1 MTRSLP
7 KGGNVALAQTDSA
20 AARTLFVGLSWEAS
34 PAAPSVEID
43 ASLFLLNA
51 SGLVRDDRDFVFYNQ
66 ETDASGAL
74 YRIPAAELDPAHD
87 RDGFVVVLSA
97 LADDVQRLAFCLTL
111 DTASVPD
118 ATFGAVSWAQARVVN
133 PDSGLELLHYRSS
146 GELRTETALIVA
158 EFYRHRDGWK
168 FRAVGQG
175 FAGGLRALAAHFG
188 VLVTDEDSPSANV
201 ATTDEE
207 AFATIGL
214 TLDKDAADP
223 EAIGGSKR
231 RRRRTLQDVLA
242 AQVEDLKTRYRAIQP
257 LLKRAMQDSPNESQ
271 SRLLLDRILQDV
283 LGYALSE
290 IKTEQKIQGRA
301 ADYVLAPGGVDA
313 LVIEAKR
320 LGAPL
325 RDRQIFQATSYAA
338 YSGIRWAL
346 LTNVVNWQLYRV
358 ATENKVEADLVFT
371 LDLQE
376 GLDSDSAYRLMLLS
390 KTGIARCELLE
401 KLWRKK
407 VALSAE
413 SLLAAILNEEVLN
426 KIRAVLLRE
435 RGYPLTNQEIQDAI
449 EREILR

>member
-7 KGGNVALAQTDSA
+7 KGGNVALAQADP
-20 AARTLFVGLSWEAS
+20 AARTVFVGLNWELPSTVQSWQ
-34 PAAPSVEID
+34 ID
-43 ASLFLLNA
+43 ASLFLLDA

-66 ETDASGAL
+66 ETDASGAV
-74 YRIPAAELDPAHD
+74 YRASPAELDPTRD
-87 RDGFVVVLSA
+87 RDGFVVVLPA
-97 LADDVQRLAFCLTL
+97 LAEDVQRLVFCLTL
-111 DTASVPD
+111 DVASAPG
-118 ATFGAVSWAQARVVN
+118 AAFGAVPWVRAHVVN
-133 PDSGLELLHYRSS
+133 RDSGQELFHYRSD
-146 GELRTETALIVA
+146 ELGAETALIVA
-158 EFYRHRDGWK
+158 ELYRHRDGWK

-207 AFATIGL
+207 AFATLGL

-242 AQVEDLKTRYRAIQP
+242 AQVEDLKTRYRAVQP